1 MNTKKIYFVEKSTA
15 FNSDDLNSHLI
26 AGSEKTLINITSELS
41 KNDRLDIK
49 VFNLTKQKKQINGL
63 EWNNINEISSYQTP
77 DFLIAMSDANL
88 LSLINCKKKF
98 LWSHSVQ
105 SFEKFLRKKQLFAFI
120 KNKPKMILEGKYHYE
135 TRSFLT
141 SFYGKETLPISVDY
155 DFIETNVNEN
165 LLPNKN
171 AIFTTRPDRNI
182 EFLLNSWS
190 SIFEQSNDSYLY
202 INPPYN
208 LKRIHIEKNIKLR
221 LKGDKLNLI
230 DDLLNSRVFLNPGH
244 KGEVFC
250 LAAEEARELCVPI
263 VTMGYG
269 SLKERVDHNITGFIA
284 NNLNEFIDY
293 SVKLLND
300 NELYFKIKRNLI
312 KKRNSRNYK
321 NVADDFLNILKINE
335 KY

>member
-15 FNSDDLNSHLI
+15 FNSNDLNSHLI
-26 AGSEKTLINITSELS
+26 AGSEKTLINISSELS
-41 KNDRLDIK
+41 KYDNLEIK
-49 VFNLTKQKKQINGL
+49 VFNLTKQKKKFKGL
-63 EWNNINEISSYQTP
+63 EWNNLNEINSYDIP

-88 LSLINCKKKF
+88 LSLIKCKKKF

-105 SFEKFLRKKQLFAFI
+105 PFEKFLRKKQLFAFI
-120 KNKPKMILEGKYHYE
+120 KNKPTMILEGKYHYE

-141 SFYGKETLPISVDY
+141 SFYGKKILPISVDY
-155 DFIETNVNEN
+155 DFIDTNVDEN

-182 EFLLNSWS
+182 EFLLSCWTK
-190 SIFEQSNDSYLY
+190 IFEKSKNSSLY

-208 LKRIHIEKNIKLR
+208 LKKIDIENNVKLR
-221 LKGDKLNLI
+221 LKGNKSDLI
-230 DDLLNSRVFLNPGH
+230 KDLLNSRVLLNPGH

-269 SLKERVDHNITGFIA
+269 SLKERVDHKVTGFIA
-284 NNLNEFIDY
+284 KNFSEFIDY
-293 SVKLLND
+293 SIRLLND
-300 NELYFKIKRNLI
+300 KELYFKIKKNLI
-312 KKRNSRNYK
+312 KKRNTRNYK
-321 NVADDFLNILKINE
+321 NVAEDLLKIIT
-335 KY
+335 K